1 MYTCTTVKYSVE
13 EDIFVLIVELF
24 VRCCCEIELRG
35 MAGAYSLF
43 VFPRVLRPTV
53 RPDMRPDSTRTAR
66 VHGTR
71 LAFARRA
78 PHLRKPSPLWC
89 AIYQQ
94 LLCSSQARRQG
105 AHARRLDDDSLEA
118 APVADAQLLEQ
129 GQCVERTAR
138 ARQASDVDTDELRAN
153 GTKALPPAASGLE
166 RRV

>member
-1 MYTCTTVKYSVE
+1 MKLSYAEWQEPIPYSYSHVCY
-13 EDIFVLIVELF
+13 VL
-24 VRCCCEIELRG
+24 
-35 MAGAYSLF
+35 
-43 VFPRVLRPTV
+43 

-89 AIYQQ
+89 AIHQQ

-138 ARQASDVDTDELRAN
+138 ARQASDVDTDELRQTVPKRPSSRFRLRAPRLA
-153 GTKALPPAASGLE
+153 TIHPTHPLRPAECEGSADGHA
-166 RRV
+166 R